1 MPEHVP
7 DAAGIRRSDPD
18 VLVVGAGVVGLFC
31 AYYLRLGGASVT
43 VIDCGPVGGPQSCS
57 SGNTGFVGTQG
68 AAPLAEPGVLAHGL
82 RWLMNPAS
90 PLYIRPRPSRELATW
105 LWHFARLCNEE
116 DARAC
121 FGVLVEMK
129 RRSLDI
135 LGEVCGEP
143 GLAATFAMPGM
154 IVAFKSPREFDQ
166 ACRSVPLAVSRGVPL
181 RVLSEADLRALEP
194 DVDFDIY
201 GALFNAEGA
210 TLRTPEFLLE
220 FARLLCRMGVE
231 IVREARV
238 TRFDA
243 GDVNAGW
250 LDARGPGAGG
260 RRIRRVC
267 TTVGDFTPGEVVIAA
282 GAWSARLGRLLGIRL
297 MLQPAKGYTVTV
309 DAPRAAPRL
318 PMVLSEG
325 KVAVM
330 PSGDRL
336 RFGGTL
342 ELARGL
348 ERGGATVSRRRVDGI
363 TATVR
368 SYLPGLDVTSE
379 LREFRGSSSGSV
391 PQVWAGV
398 RACTPDSLPFLGRG
412 QPYLNLSIAC
422 GHGYIGMGLAPVS
435 GKLIAQLVRGEP
447 PEMDLAPF
455 RVGRFSGR

>member
-7 DAAGIRRSDPD
+7 DAAGIRRPDPD

-43 VIDCGPVGGPQSCS
+43 VLDCGPVGGPQSCS

-68 AAPLAEPGVLAHGL
+68 AAPLAEPGVLGHGL

-135 LGEVCGEP
+135 LREVCGEP

-166 ACRSVPLAVSRGVPL
+166 ACQSVPLAVSRGVPL

-194 DVDFDIY
+194 DVDFDIH

-238 TRFDA
+238 TGFDA
-243 GDVNAGW
+243 
-250 LDARGPGAGG
+250 ARGPGAGG

-267 TTVGDFTPGEVVIAA
+267 TSAGDFTPGEVVIAA
-282 GAWSARLGRLLGIRL
+282 GAWSARLVRPLGIRL

-330 PSGDRL
+330 PLGDRV

-342 ELARGL
+342 ELAGGL

-379 LREFRGSSSGSV
+379 PRGFRGSSSGSA